1 MAKRRGRRRSYSR
14 PRRRGGR
21 RGKHGLIFGMGVGEL
36 AAIGFTADKVLNG
49 PSGNPVDLAMGGDFG
64 GAGSALGGNAM
75 SNIGD
80 IILGNVMLG
89 VGFSLLRRFIKG
101 KAKKYF

>member
-1 MAKRRGRRRSYSR
+1 MAKKQRRRSAPKR
-14 PRRRGGR
+14 KRGGR
-21 RGKHGLIFGMGVGEL
+21 RGKHGIIFGMGVGEL
-36 AAIGFTADKVLNG
+36 AAVGYTADKVLNG

-80 IILGNVMLG
+80 IIFGNVMIG
-89 VGFSLLRRFIKG
+89 VGFSLLKRFMKG
-101 KAKKYF
+101 KAKKYV